1 MAALRV
7 FVLGATGYIGSTFLD
22 LFLKKKTTAR
32 DYAIRAL
39 VRSQEKADK
48 DIRPQGIEPVLGSLD
63 DIALIEDEAANADIV
78 LNFADADHLTSTQAI
93 LRGLTQ
99 RPRREEGR
107 RRPIL
112 IHTSGTG
119 VLLDFALGRFS
130 NDTIYYDNDV
140 AQLNTLDISQP
151 HRIVDVEIINPA
163 LVGVVDT
170 YIVAPPTIW
179 GFGTGR
185 GNNNSIQIPLLIATS
200 LKHGQASQIGQG
212 LNIWSKVH
220 VIDLAHFYISLLERA
235 IQEPQD
241 ENEPYPAEFPLPKN
255 EDAYYF
261 VQEGDDFLWGDV
273 AEEVARVF
281 KWIGVN
287 DSGAVYG
294 SSEEELETYWPKNAG
309 NQIGGNSRSR
319 AVKAREILGWEPK
332 YTDFI
337 GYIDQEVHRQKAL
350 LDGKKHQHHHKEN
363 QHHHKENQHHHK
375 ENQHH
380 HKENQHQHKNED
392 LQPKW

>member
-78 LNFADADHLTSTQAI
+78 INFADADHLASTQAI
-93 LRGLTQ
+93 LRGLAQ

-119 VLLDFALGRFS
+119 VLLDGALGKFAS
-130 NDTIYYDNDV
+130 DTIYYDNDV
-140 AQLNTLDISQP
+140 AQLNTLEISQP

-185 GNNNSIQIPLLIATS
+185 GNTNSIQIPLQIATS
-200 LKHGQASQIGQG
+200 LKHGQALQIGQG

-220 VIDLAHFYISLLERA
+220 VIDLGHFYISLLERA
-235 IQEPQD
+235 VQEPQD
-241 ENEPYPAEFPLPKN
+241 ESEAYPAEFPLPKN

-261 VQEGDDFLWGDV
+261 VQEGKDFAYGDV
-273 AEEVARVF
+273 AKEIAKVF
-281 KWIGVN
+281 QRIGIN
-287 DSGAVYG
+287 DSGAVNG
-294 SSEEELETYWPKNAG
+294 TNPEEESTYWPEGAG
-309 NQIGGNSRSR
+309 WLLGGNSRSR
-319 AVKAREILGWEPK
+319 AVKAKEILGWEPK
-332 YTDFI
+332 LTDFA
-337 GYIDQEVHRQKAL
+337 GYIDAEIRRQKAL
-350 LDGKKHQHHHKEN
+350 LDGKQHHHKEG
-363 QHHHKENQHHHK
+363 H
-375 ENQHH
+375 
-380 HKENQHQHKNED
+380 HQH
-392 LQPKW
+392 

>member
-1 MAALRV
+1 MTALRV

-22 LFLKKKTTAR
+22 LLLRKESTAR
-32 DYAIRAL
+32 LYTFRAL

-48 DIRPQGIEPVLGSLD
+48 DIRPQGIEPIIGSLND
-63 DIALIEDEAANADIV
+63 VALIENEAANADIV
-78 LNFADADHLTSTQAI
+78 INFADADHLTSVQAI
-93 LRGLTQ
+93 LRGLSQ

-119 VLLDFALGRFS
+119 VLLDGANGQFAS
-130 NDTIYYDNDV
+130 DTIYYDNDV
-140 AQLNTLDISQP
+140 AQLNTLEISQL
-151 HRIVDVEIINPA
+151 HRVVDVEIINPA

-185 GNNNSIQIPLLIATS
+185 GNTNSIQIPHQIANS
-200 LKHGQASQIGQG
+200 LKHGQAMQIGKG

-235 IQEPQD
+235 TQEPQD
-241 ENEPYPAEFPLPKN
+241 PDGVYPLGYPLPKN

-261 VQEGDDFLWGDV
+261 VQEGDDFAYGDV
-273 AEEVARVF
+273 AKEIAKVF
-281 KWIGVN
+281 KRLRIN
-287 DSGAVYG
+287 DSGAVKG
-294 SSEEELETYWPKNAG
+294 TAPEEEAAYWPEASNVLL
-309 NQIGGNSRSR
+309 GGNSRSR

-332 YTDFI
+332 YTDFV
-337 GYIDQEVHRQKAL
+337 GYIDQEIHRQKDL
-350 LDGKKHQHHHKEN
+350 LDSKKPHQHHEQR
-363 QHHHKENQHHHK
+363 QH
-375 ENQHH
+375 
-380 HKENQHQHKNED
+380 
-392 LQPKW
+392 